1 MKLPFTK
8 IVIDANPTLIKR
20 LDGAEKAC
28 DDLTREVQCL
38 VFDLER
44 ENARNA
50 KLKAKLI
57 RALDEKNKYKALYE
71 ELAMLGGKS
80 HDGN

>member
-8 IVIDANPTLIKR
+8 IVIDANPVLIKR
-20 LDGAEKAC
+20 LDGVERAC

-38 VFDLER
+38 VFDLEKA
-44 ENARNA
+44 NTRNA

-57 RALDEKNKYKALYE
+57 RVIDEKNKYKQLYE

>member
-1 MKLPFTK
+1 MRIPFTK
-8 IVIDANPTLIKR
+8 IVIDANPVLLKR
-20 LDGAEKAC
+20 LDGAERAC

-50 KLKAKLI
+50 KLKAKLL
-57 RALDEKNKYKALYE
+57 RAIDEKNKYKQLYE

-80 HDGN
+80 